1 MPETPIESA
10 QIHQL
15 VAFCPVIF
23 ATFCVHYYLYLCL
36 HLCSI
41 CIYRYLYTFSELF
54 TTVLEVWCAFTHN
67 HITLYF
73 LKTRILLYNLV
84 QFSRWG
90 NFTLIQYSY
99 PAHVHIQNVTSCSSD
114 APQGGGA
121 WYPSRLPWQWI
132 LAARSPGTSSEEPA
146 LVGGREST
154 PPQAWRW
161 CWSWERLY
169 RALEGERASKP
180 HCFSPPWCARCG
192 YVTKFQY

>member
-54 TTVLEVWCAFTHN
+54 TTVLEVWCTFTHN

-121 WYPSRLPWQWI
+121 WYRAGCHGSGYWQ
-132 LAARSPGTSSEEPA
+132 PGHQAPA
-146 LVGGREST
+146 LRSQPWWEEGKAPLPKPGDGAGLGRDFIELWRGRER
-154 PPQAWRW
+154 PN
-161 CWSWERLY
+161 LI
-169 RALEGERASKP
+169 ASAHLGVP
-180 HCFSPPWCARCG
+180 G
-192 YVTKFQY
+192 VTT